1 MTRLY
6 PFFITLCVLISSGW
20 PSLSP
25 PSDDILPTPLYPIM
39 DGLQETAHL
48 YTSQVVGGWQ
58 SELRACKDPHTH
70 TQLLKD
76 IIIQAHTDL
85 QIITNS
91 NSPKKFTFPWN
102 AFNPIHA
109 AILKRQMPEGDEGTL
124 EPFYEALGISQH
136 SLNTDNISTLSNQ
149 IFPVLYDRIFQAI
162 FSRLQRVHKLEK
174 LASSAWVGG
183 LSFQN
188 TGDVLDPEKNWAENR
203 SALAKALR
211 ELIPQT
217 HRLKAQLWNDD
228 TQLLSASALQDQ
240 LDHIF
245 IKFPSRPPTPQ
256 GGHAHPPFSEMVET
270 LDTHLLTYKKLVA
283 DWYDLARGASPLSQD
298 QAEPMDPSP
307 SPPIMGQGLALLP
320 LFRPQFV

>member
-20 PSLSP
+20 SSLSP
-25 PSDDILPTPLYPIM
+25 LSDDIFSIPLYPIM
-39 DGLQETAHL
+39 DGVQEAAHL

-58 SELRACKDPHTH
+58 SELRACKDPHSQ
-70 TQLLKD
+70 TQLLQD
-76 IIIQAHTDL
+76 IITQAHTDL

-109 AILKRQMPEGDEGTL
+109 AILKRQMPQGDAGPL
-124 EPFYEALGISQH
+124 EPFYETLGISQN
-136 SLNTDNISTLSNQ
+136 SLTTEDTATLSNH
-149 IFPVLYDRIFQAI
+149 IFPKLYNSIFQAI

-174 LASSAWVGG
+174 LASSAWVGD

-188 TGDVLDPEKNWAENR
+188 TGDVLDPEKTWAENR

-211 ELIPQT
+211 EVIPQT

-228 TQLLSASALQDQ
+228 TQLVSASALQDQ

-245 IKFPSRPPTPQ
+245 IKFPSRPPTP
-256 GGHAHPPFSEMVET
+256 SEKSTQNSISGMVET

-283 DWYDLARGASPLSQD
+283 DWYNLAPGRTSVGKD
-298 QAEPMDPSP
+298 QGEQMDHSF
-307 SPPIMGQGLALLP
+307 PPPTVGQGSVLST